1 MAFHI
6 ICIIREQKS
15 KSVYHQNYLSTWYI
29 FENFKSLIVWVS
41 LTAVLREL
49 ANPFISML
57 TQIIR
62 NRTTNHESGNN
73 QCEQNG
79 KSQQSCSYVDF
90 MPRRLTF
97 RQFIINQ
104 VLELPIK
111 LILLK
116 VIVFGSGLNYGRE
129 ILNSEHKPT
138 FMENF
143 VSGPKVYFGFL
154 SFSVV
159 RHVGTT

>member
-1 MAFHI
+1 MPIIFNIFNDAKIIANKESLRSKTCKTNNHETPENYFMAFHI

-15 KSVYHQNYLSTWYI
+15 KSKFVYHQNYLSTWYM

-73 QCEQNG
+73 ECEQNG
-79 KSQQSCSYVDF
+79 KSQQSCSYYLSLVY
-90 MPRRLTF
+90 
-97 RQFIINQ
+97 NQ
-104 VLELPIK
+104 SGIGITLNFAESHSFWLRSQQWQRN
-111 LILLK
+111 LK
-116 VIVFGSGLNYGRE
+116 Q
-129 ILNSEHKPT
+129 
-138 FMENF
+138 
-143 VSGPKVYFGFL
+143 
-154 SFSVV
+154 
-159 RHVGTT
+159 